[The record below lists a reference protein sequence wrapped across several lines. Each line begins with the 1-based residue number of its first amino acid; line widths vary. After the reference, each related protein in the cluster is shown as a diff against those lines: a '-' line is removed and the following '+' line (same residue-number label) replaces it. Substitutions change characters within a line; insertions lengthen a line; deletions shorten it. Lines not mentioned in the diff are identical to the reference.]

1 MAYSAGEQPQPGKE
15 RLEKKIIIMLRVY
28 PSVSYN
34 AKQPID
40 IKMDLDLPALIMIIS
55 TVSVG

>member
-28 PSVSYN
+28 SAVSYN

-40 IKMDLDLPALIMIIS
+40 IKMDLDLPASIMII
-55 TVSVG
+55 